1 MQSWKVEMID
11 CPTIFLD
18 SKLLFECFQLWE
30 PPKVSQRV
38 GEQKHFHLDAEIVF
52 IDLFFFLKLE
62 FNLFFFLPS
71 KTTWRLNSVFLL
83 NLILKASCS
92 ATLLGLFLFNGI
104 WFQQCKVETFDCS
117 VSLEQNWCLNISR
130 FVKRFKFFIVLESKK
145 NSILTI
151 RLFVS

>member
-52 IDLFFFLKLE
+52 IDLFFLKLE
-62 FNLFFFLPS
+62 CNFFFVLWNDLEI
-71 KTTWRLNSVFLL
+71 KFCFSV
-83 NLILKASCS
+83 K
-92 ATLLGLFLFNGI
+92 
-104 WFQQCKVETFDCS
+104 FDF
-117 VSLEQNWCLNISR
+117 EG
-130 FVKRFKFFIVLESKK
+130 
-145 NSILTI
+145 
-151 RLFVS
+151 